1 MQHELSAKRLEEQR
15 NKFGITKMEAAKRMN
30 LSQGTYVRY
39 ENGTRK
45 PNYSTI
51 TMMAHVLET
60 TAEYLTGQTDN
71 PLCDSITLSKDNDP
85 VIFEIVSKIN
95 DYDEK
100 QLDRLLKYMNKISK
114 GDWSSVPLI
123 RNDFICDTT

>member
-114 GDWSSVPLI
+114 GD
-123 RNDFICDTT
+123 